1 MLYWPGGARGSR
13 DREAGRMA
21 QAERKAHVE
30 WEGNLP
36 SGRGTFTVGSGAME
50 DFPVTWASRIE
61 RPDGK
66 TSPEELLAAA
76 HASCYAMALSHML
89 AGRGAQIEGLITVD
103 AVAALDAE
111 MLRITTVSLDIR
123 GNVSGLSGEQFRIV
137 AEEAEKVCPIS
148 NAIRDNV
155 EVRLHTSLEG

>member
-1 MLYWPGGARGSR
+1 
-13 DREAGRMA
+13 MA
-21 QAERKAHVE
+21 QAERKARVE

-50 DFPVTWASRIE
+50 DFPVTWASRVE

-76 HASCYAMALSHML
+76 HASCYAMALSHTL
-89 AGRGAQIEGLITVD
+89 AGRGADIDQIFVE
-103 AVAALDAE
+103 AVAALDSD
-111 MLRITTVSLDIR
+111 LLKITTVDLDIR
-123 GNVSGLSGEQFRIV
+123 GTVAGISQEQFQSV

-148 NAIRDNV
+148 NAIRSNV
-155 EVRLHTSLEG
+155 EVKLRAVLEG

>member
-1 MLYWPGGARGSR
+1 
-13 DREAGRMA
+13 MA
-21 QAERKAHVE
+21 QAERKARVE

-50 DFPVTWASRIE
+50 DFPVTWASRVD
-61 RPDGK
+61 RPDGR

-89 AGRGAQIEGLITVD
+89 AGRGSQIDQVTVE
-103 AVAALDAE
+103 AVAVLDAD
-111 MLRITTVSLDIR
+111 MLRITTVDLDIR
-123 GNVSGLSGEQFRIV
+123 GTVSGLSQEQFQSV

-155 EVRLHTSLEG
+155 SVRLQTTLEQ

>member
-1 MLYWPGGARGSR
+1 MS
-13 DREAGRMA
+13 

-36 SGRGTFTVGSGAME
+36 SGRGTFTVGSGAIE

-76 HASCYAMALSHML
+76 HASCYAMALSHTL
-89 AGRGAQIEGLITVD
+89 AGKGAEFEEITVD
-103 AVAALDAE
+103 AVAALDADL
-111 MLRITTVSLDIR
+111 LRITTVDLDIR
-123 GNVSGLSGEQFRIV
+123 GTVLGLSEEEFRSV

-155 EVRLHTSLEG
+155 AVRIRTTLER

>member
-1 MLYWPGGARGSR
+1 MDESR
-13 DREAGRMA
+13 KVGRMA
-21 QAERKAHVE
+21 QAERKACVE

-50 DFPVTWASRIE
+50 DFPVTWASRVD
-61 RPDGK
+61 RPDGR

-76 HASCYAMALSHML
+76 HASCYAMALSHTL
-89 AGRGAQIEGLITVD
+89 AGRGAQIDQVTVE
-103 AVAALDAE
+103 AVAALDAD
-111 MLRITTVSLDIR
+111 MLRITTVDLDIR
-123 GNVSGLSGEQFRIV
+123 GSVSGLSQEQFQSV

-155 EVRLHTSLEG
+155 KVRLRTTLEH

>member
-1 MLYWPGGARGSR
+1 MS
-13 DREAGRMA
+13 

-50 DFPVTWASRIE
+50 DFPVTWASRVE

-76 HASCYAMALSHML
+76 HASCYAMALSHIL
-89 AGRGAQIEGLITVD
+89 AGRGADIEQITVD
-103 AVAALDAE
+103 AVAALDAD
-111 MLRITTVSLDIR
+111 MLKITTVDLDIR
-123 GNVSGLSGEQFRIV
+123 GAVSGLSPAQFRSV
-137 AEEAEKVCPIS
+137 AEEAEKVCPVS
-148 NAIRDNV
+148 NAIRHNV
-155 EVRLHTSLEG
+155 EVRLRTTLEG

>member
-1 MLYWPGGARGSR
+1 MARRRGAYESR
-13 DREAGRMA
+13 RILMS

-36 SGRGTFTVGSGAME
+36 SGRGTFTVGSGAIE
-50 DFPVTWASRIE
+50 DFPVTWASRVE

-76 HASCYAMALSHML
+76 HASCYAMALSHTL
-89 AGRGAQIEGLITVD
+89 AGRGADIEQITVD
-103 AVAALDAE
+103 AVAALDAN
-111 MLRITTVSLDIR
+111 MLKITTVDLDIR
-123 GNVSGLSGEQFRIV
+123 GTVSGLSPEQFQSV

-148 NAIRDNV
+148 NAIRHNV
-155 EVRLHTSLEG
+155 EVRLRTSLEE